1 MCSVA
6 SFNMEPADTRAYT
19 ASSLAYQQLKSW
31 ILMGEV
37 PAGIRLRE
45 EKIAERIGVS
55 RTPVREALLRLHA
68 ERFLDRHLE
77 GGYRVAIPSANL
89 IRELYEVRRALEL
102 FALRRT
108 LDTAGDRN
116 VSMLET
122 LREDW
127 ELLREDFSPSDPEFV
142 LLDED
147 FHGRLAESAGNRQ
160 LAEEL
165 RRVNERIRPVRTHD
179 FVAQGRVATTIEQ
192 HLAILTSVILGE
204 INNAEVLLERHIL
217 QSQGV
222 VEASSFK
229 AFERMLNAGSVE
241 GGSLW

>member
-1 MCSVA
+1 
-6 SFNMEPADTRAYT
+6 
-19 ASSLAYQQLKSW
+19 
-31 ILMGEV
+31 MGEV

-68 ERFLDRHLE
+68 ERFLDRHSE
-77 GGYRVAIPSANL
+77 GGYRVAIPSAVL

-102 FALRRT
+102 FALNRT
-108 LDTAGDRN
+108 VTLAADRDRA
-116 VSMLET
+116 MLE
-122 LREDW
+122 LLQEDW
-127 ELLREDFSPSDPEFV
+127 LALREDFAPEDPEFV

-147 FHGRLAESAGNRQ
+147 FHKRLAESAGNKQ

-179 FVAQGRVATTIEQ
+179 FVARGRVEATIEQ
-192 HLAILTSVILGE
+192 HLAIVGSVLS
-204 INNAEVLLERHIL
+204 NNFSEAQVLLDRHIL
-217 QSQGV
+217 HSQAV
-222 VEASSFK
+222 VESSFFK
-229 AFERMLNAGSVE
+229 ALERMLTNEASE